1 MKLFSPSQLDAINAV
16 AEKSK
21 QRSNPPKLAA
31 NSGLVSDIQAMS
43 AQVID
48 YFRDSDAILITTPD
62 ELHDYVSDLIEA
74 GEAGI
79 DTETTGVDR
88 VHDHVVGASLYHPNG
103 TECYIPMRHL
113 VPLFDEPYSN
123 QLTYDDVAAEF
134 KRIVQS
140 DTKLIFANADFD
152 LAMIY
157 NNLKIDFVPRF
168 YYDVILAWRCLKENE
183 RDNSLKALYAK
194 YVMKGKVD
202 PKKFSDFF
210 TPKLFP
216 YCKPEVAKLYA
227 ANDARITY
235 ELYQWQLPYITKGT
249 NAYMSCKVTESFDL
263 GSHTFF
269 VAEIEDM
276 EVLADT
282 PSCTYTD
289 YQNNIKP
296 KRSAAPTADEGAVYR
311 CTICGYEYK
320 EKDGD
325 PANGIAPGTKWE
337 DIPDD
342 WVCPLCKHPKSDFEK
357 VQ

>member
-1 MKLFSPSQLDAINAV
+1 MNSKAMYKLSYGLFVVSTEHDGKLNGCITNTAIQVANTPDRVGLAINKANLTHDLVMGSGKFNISIISTDAKFDLFKHFGMQSGRDVDKFADFTDV
-16 AEKSK
+16 AM
-21 QRSNPPKLAA
+21 AA
-31 NSGLVSDIQAMS
+31 NG
-43 AQVID
+43 
-48 YFRDSDAILITTPD
+48 
-62 ELHDYVSDLIEA
+62 
-74 GEAGI
+74 
-79 DTETTGVDR
+79 
-88 VHDHVVGASLYHPNG
+88 
-103 TECYIPMRHL
+103 
-113 VPLFDEPYSN
+113 
-123 QLTYDDVAAEF
+123 
-134 KRIVQS
+134 
-140 DTKLIFANADFD
+140 
-152 LAMIY
+152 
-157 NNLKIDFVPRF
+157 
-168 YYDVILAWRCLKENE
+168 
-183 RDNSLKALYAK
+183 
-194 YVMKGKVD
+194 
-202 PKKFSDFF
+202 
-210 TPKLFP
+210 
-216 YCKPEVAKLYA
+216 
-227 ANDARITY
+227 
-235 ELYQWQLPYITKGT
+235 LPYITKGT